1 VILVGGT
8 LISTHLV
15 LGVLTLDEL
24 SAIRIPQRHRF
35 IDGIATGKRWSVH
48 AICSRLRSDELR
60 RRTLDA
66 ADELVTRLVAGF
78 EPRLKERSV
87 TLDGNRLTWQRTGGP
102 KSTMIA
108 IGPNEFSFN
117 EDPTSRIR
125 FTVAGNAV
133 TAVQLVRGDGSKVD
147 AERTR

>member
-66 ADELVTRLVAGF
+66 ADELVTRL
-78 EPRLKERSV
+78 PLQWLNV
-87 TLDGNRLTWQRTGGP
+87 TGALLSSGTFAP
-102 KSTMIA
+102 C
-108 IGPNEFSFN
+108 
-117 EDPTSRIR
+117 
-125 FTVAGNAV
+125 
-133 TAVQLVRGDGSKVD
+133 
-147 AERTR
+147 